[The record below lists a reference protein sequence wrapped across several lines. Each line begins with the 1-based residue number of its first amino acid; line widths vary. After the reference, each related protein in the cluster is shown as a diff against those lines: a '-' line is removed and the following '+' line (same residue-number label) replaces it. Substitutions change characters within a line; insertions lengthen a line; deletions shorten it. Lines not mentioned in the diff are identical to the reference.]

1 MTDPTIPA
9 NNPQMGDDFA
19 AVYEATAHRI
29 TGPVSNTSLDL
40 VGVGPGTRILDIAAG
55 AGALSGAAA
64 ERGTTVLATDVAP
77 GMVRRL
83 AERLRP
89 FRRCEA
95 RQMDGEALTVPDG
108 SFDAAFSI
116 FGVMLFSDWR
126 RGLQEQPRVLRSGG
140 KACVA
145 TWGEPPGGGPFIA
158 MGAALRSVFPDLSP
172 PLPPSGMLALSNADR
187 LSAEMN
193 AAGLSSVELHR
204 IEGIWR
210 GGVGDVYFED
220 TEALHGYMP
229 PYAALD
235 QADRERVRGAIRTFV
250 AERCVGE
257 TIEFRTPVLVA
268 IGYRI

>member
-29 TGPVSNTSLDL
+29 TGPVSSTALDL
-40 VGVGPGTRILDIAAG
+40 VGVGPGTLVLDIAAG
-55 AGALSGAAA
+55 AGALSGPAA
-64 ERGTTVLATDVAP
+64 ERGATVLATDVAP

-95 RQMDGEALTVPDG
+95 REMDGEALTVPDA

-126 RGLQEQPRVLRSGG
+126 RGLQEQARVLRSGG

-158 MGAALRSVFPDLSP
+158 MGAALRSVFPHLSP
-172 PLPPSGMLALSNADR
+172 PPPPPGMLALSDAGR
-187 LSAEMN
+187 LSAEMS
-193 AAGLSSVELHR
+193 AAGLSSVEVHR
-204 IEGIWR
+204 VEGIWR

-220 TEALHGYMP
+220 TAALHGYMP

-235 QADRERVRGAIRTFV
+235 QADRERVRAAIRTFI